1 MEGSAPVI
9 TLVKKGEIG
18 PRPPLSSESEALER
32 TLSMLC
38 SFLSIKD
45 FISFL
50 ASSGFKAYAQHE
62 EGWLVL
68 EIGVYQDHTKTLQL
82 YPQAHEMVV
91 ADDAMTGAFDDH
103 VWRGEANASMADALQ
118 KWMILVTS

>member
-1 MEGSAPVI
+1 MEDGVPVI

-68 EIGVYQDHTKTLQL
+68 EIGVYRTTPRRCSSTRKRTKWSSQT
-82 YPQAHEMVV
+82 M
-91 ADDAMTGAFDDH
+91 
-103 VWRGEANASMADALQ
+103 R
-118 KWMILVTS
+118 

>member
-1 MEGSAPVI
+1 
-9 TLVKKGEIG
+9 
-18 PRPPLSSESEALER
+18 
-32 TLSMLC
+32 
-38 SFLSIKD
+38 
-45 FISFL
+45 
-50 ASSGFKAYAQHE
+50 FKAYAQHE

-103 VWRGEANASMADALQ
+103 VWRGEADASMADALQ

>member
-9 TLVKKGEIG
+9 TLVKKGEVG
-18 PRPPLSSESEALER
+18 PRPPLSSDSEALDK
-32 TLSMLC
+32 TLTMLC
-38 SFLSIKD
+38 SFLSIND

-82 YPQAHEMVV
+82 YPQAHELVI
-91 ADDAMTGAFDDH
+91 ADDALTGAFDDH
-103 VWRGEANASMADALQ
+103 VWRGEADAGMADALQ

>member
-18 PRPPLSSESEALER
+18 LRPPLSSESEALER

-82 YPQAHEMVV
+82 YPQAHELVI

-103 VWRGEANASMADALQ
+103 VWRGEADVSMTDALQ

>member
-1 MEGSAPVI
+1 
-9 TLVKKGEIG
+9 
-18 PRPPLSSESEALER
+18 
-32 TLSMLC
+32 MLC

-82 YPQAHEMVV
+82 YPQAHELVI

-103 VWRGEANASMADALQ
+103 VWRGEADASMTDALQ